1 MARRSVLPLYYLSGG
16 ILVGMLLGGRPAYG
30 GDDWLPISREEL
42 AMTSHPAS
50 PGAHAIFLY
59 REEETDDTASFTSYY
74 YRIKIFTEA
83 GKERANIEIPYLKQ
97 RVNVRAIKARRIRG
111 G

>member
-1 MARRSVLPLYYLSGG
+1 MVRRWVLPLFFFLG
-16 ILVGMLLGGRPAYG
+16 IFLVILAGRRPAYA

-42 AMTSHPAS
+42 ALTSHPAS

-74 YRIKIFTEA
+74 YRIKIFTEE
-83 GKERANIEIPYLKQ
+83 GKERANVEIPYLKQ
-97 RVNVRAIKARRIRG
+97 RVNVRDIKARRIRG